1 MDEPAVCM
9 QAEVNQRTYRIG
21 VYMFDIVTTG
31 EVLDIGHAIDDGE
44 FTPFEVLECIRIAH
58 LSLKG
63 NHALLKYGKVCIVKI
78 VEIERLELIHR
89 LLALI
94 TTDGTENLAAIGLE
108 QFMQYVD
115 AQIASRAS

>member
-1 MDEPAVCM
+1 M

-44 FTPFEVLECIRIAH
+44 FTPSEVLECIHIAH
-58 LSLKG
+58 LCLES
-63 NHALLKYGKVCIVKI
+63 NHALLKYRKVLIIEI
-78 VEIERLELIHR
+78 VEVERFELIHR